1 MRFQSNR
8 RQEEPEINLIPLID
22 VLLVIIIF
30 LMLTTTYSRFA
41 GLEINLPSSTADAT
55 ESEPNEVNVAVTA
68 NGDVLIDKRPVG
80 ARDIAS
86 IAAALGRAAATTGKS
101 PVVIISADAKATHQS
116 VIDVMQAAQ
125 QAGLEQISFATQ
137 TAKR

>member
-30 LMLTTTYSRFA
+30 LMLTTTYSRYA
-41 GLEINLPSSTADAT
+41 GLEINLPSSSAEA
-55 ESEPNEVNVAVTA
+55 SEALANEINVAVTA
-68 NGDVLIDKRPVG
+68 SGDLLVNTRPVAG
-80 ARDIAS
+80 RDLDT
-86 IAAALGRAAATTGKS
+86 IAAALAAAAAGREKS
-101 PVVIISADAKATHQS
+101 VVIISADAKASHQS

-125 QAGLEQISFATQ
+125 QAGLQHISFATQ
-137 TAKR
+137 TSKR

>member
-30 LMLTTTYSRFA
+30 LMLTTTYSRYA
-41 GLEINLPSSTADAT
+41 GLEINLPSSSAEA
-55 ESEPNEVNVAVTA
+55 SEAQANEINVAVTA
-68 NGDVLIDKRPVG
+68 SGDLLVNTRPVAG
-80 ARDIAS
+80 RELDT
-86 IAAALGRAAATTGKS
+86 IAAALAAAAAGREKS
-101 PVVIISADAKATHQS
+101 VVIISADAKASHQS

-125 QAGLEQISFATQ
+125 QAGLQHISFATQ
-137 TAKR
+137 TSKR

>member
-55 ESEPNEVNVAVTA
+55 ESEPNEVNVVVTA